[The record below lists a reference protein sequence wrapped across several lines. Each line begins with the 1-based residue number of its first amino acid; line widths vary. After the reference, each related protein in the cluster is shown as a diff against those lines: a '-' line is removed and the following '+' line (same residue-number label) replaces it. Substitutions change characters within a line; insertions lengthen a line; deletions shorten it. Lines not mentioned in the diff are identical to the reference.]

1 VSKYKKPEEVAKIKT
16 RLFTYEIVMTV
27 QVLANNSEEA
37 DSLLDNQGGY
47 VNTRKVL
54 LIDEIDVFEEK

>member
-1 VSKYKKPEEVAKIKT
+1 MSKYKKPEEVAKIKT